1 MFVGEA
7 GVGRIVQRA
16 VELMKKGKD
25 PRSCGAL
32 DLPTIQRYLNLWY
45 SVSLDLF
52 GSEISTN
59 AANYFAAGLKGRPR
73 EEEKFTDHLLLEG
86 TSQVEVYEDGRLT
99 QKEVPPRLAINQSVR
114 EAYMADCQKAVERW
128 NRHLEGTGIK
138 LTLPSVRFHRNLGT
152 YAGACFDP
160 EGNLLSEEEF
170 KRRVHEFLPSASD
183 REYVRSLMARPVF
196 EPGHFANWIAP
207 PARGI
212 DGKPVDFAYVRYNEE
227 KS

>member
-7 GVGRIVQRA
+7 GVGRVVQRS
-16 VELMKKGKD
+16 VELLKAGKD
-25 PRSCGAL
+25 PRVCGAL
-32 DLPTIQRYLNLWY
+32 DIPTVQRYLNLWY

-52 GSEISTN
+52 GSEFSTN
-59 AANYFAAGLKGRPR
+59 AATYFAAGLKGRPR

-86 TSQVEVYEDGRLT
+86 ASQVEVYEDGKLT
-99 QKEVPPRLAINQSVR
+99 EKDVSPRLAINQSVR
-114 EAYMADCQKAVERW
+114 EAYTADCQKAVDRW
-128 NRHLEGTGIK
+128 NRHLEGTGLT

-160 EGNLLSEEEF
+160 AGNLLGEEEF
-170 KRRVHEFLPSASD
+170 ERRRHEFLPSASD
-183 REYVRSLMARPVF
+183 REYVRSLMARPVL

-212 DGKPVDFAYVRYNEE
+212 DSKPLNFEYVRYNEE
-227 KS
+227 A